1 VFLVLFFAVLVFLSC
16 LVIILSNQFFGSFFI
31 FFAERL
37 LFMLF
42 LKTKQN
48 NKMTISASDHHQM
61 MERRLSEFLRAKGF
75 AKSSILLPAEP
86 RVAWTADVNTFADPM
101 MISESEPVGVYSDD
115 LLDRISTK

>member
-1 VFLVLFFAVLVFLSC
+1 M
-16 LVIILSNQFFGSFFI
+16 

-42 LKTKQN
+42 LKTKRN

-86 RVAWTADVNTFADPM
+86 RVAWTADVNTFAGPM
-101 MISESEPVGVYSDD
+101 TISESEPVGVYSDE
-115 LLDRISTK
+115 LLDGNLYNITKWIEIRKLLVEK